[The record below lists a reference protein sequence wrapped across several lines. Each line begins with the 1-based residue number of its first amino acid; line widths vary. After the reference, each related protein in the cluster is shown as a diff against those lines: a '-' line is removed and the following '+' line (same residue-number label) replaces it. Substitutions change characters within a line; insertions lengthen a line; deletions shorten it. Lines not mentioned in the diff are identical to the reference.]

1 MTSSSAIAACPIE
14 LAITDLSGGFF
25 DTDVFTFNPSTNVFT
40 IESHDITKI
49 DDYDLK
55 ITAKYTGSKYTKT
68 AELQFKVTIDDHCAQ
83 ATLTIDPSIISAN
96 PIIYQ
101 IGYQAEFQTFDATKV
116 SSTKTGC
123 PSFVFAVTDQ
133 AGQAIDSSIFEFDS
147 GSNELKT
154 ETDDL
159 TKANTYPLRLTV
171 KYDGDATHYTN
182 VGTLDFNV

>member
-1 MTSSSAIAACPIE
+1 MNDADTYDLRLNVAYEGSEYAIQDSLDFTVTVVDPCLDADLTIGSGILSSVNIVYSLYSPVDSQTLLLSYVTSSSAIAACPIE
-14 LAITDLSGGFF
+14 LAITDLNGSVF

-83 ATLTIDPSIISAN
+83 ATLTIDPSIIAVN

-101 IGYQAEFQTFDATKV
+101 IGYPA
-116 SSTKTGC
+116 
-123 PSFVFAVTDQ
+123 
-133 AGQAIDSSIFEFDS
+133 
-147 GSNELKT
+147 
-154 ETDDL
+154 
-159 TKANTYPLRLTV
+159 
-171 KYDGDATHYTN
+171 
-182 VGTLDFNV
+182 DF